1 MKLTWLDNLKVSKK
15 LSVGFGLILLGVLT
29 VTAIGYLSTNLL
41 IERLG
46 KAARVSEVKADA
58 LSLRIAAQ
66 TYTAKPDAS
75 NSQGYTAALD
85 NLGKT
90 IEEGLK
96 ILTVPANADILRGIR
111 DQAGVLRQTFS
122 QLVDN
127 NRQIDQAMQP
137 LITISEQVSGSFETL
152 LQKTFDDVS
161 RSLDQSGI
169 DQVKIAGDLRNGMTN
184 FRLVFRRYIS
194 IPTAENRQIT
204 FDAADSLIA
213 QVGSARNQLPN
224 KAAPAVDEALAAL
237 QQYKSLM
244 VSISQLMQQSD
255 QIRDSLRQQSMDIVT
270 STEKLMAGQV
280 VSANKEKDSAV
291 TQLLTVAVIVLLLGI
306 FAAIL
311 ITRQITRPLDSTVIA
326 ARRIADGD
334 LTNDLSTTRQDEL
347 GLLQNTMQH
356 MTVSLRTLIGGIS
369 NGVTQIATAAE
380 ELSAVSEQTSA
391 GVTQQKLEVDQVATA
406 MNQMASTVQEV
417 AQNTEDAS
425 QAARQASDRAAHG
438 SSVVQH
444 ATREISQLAGEV
456 GQLGEAMQRLIQDSD
471 KIGGVIDV
479 IKAVAEQTNLLAL
492 NAAIEAAR
500 AGEQGRGFAVVA
512 DEVRSLAQRT
522 QSSTTEIEALIKS
535 LQDGTGAASEL
546 MNASRQRTEGTVALA
561 RQAEESLLEIT
572 HSIVTIEQMSQQIS
586 AAAEEQSAVTDE
598 INRSV
603 ISVRDIAD
611 QSATATEQSAAST
624 VELARLAATCRT
636 WLRASGSD
644 GRHFQIVA
652 KFKRLTLQKE
662 RRWQSALLHQL
673 QKPSGPLVLRIQQNF
688 ARGAVRH
695 DAAALHEQHPVS
707 DVLSEF
713 HLVGHQ

>member
-1 MKLTWLDNLKVSKK
+1 MKSTWLDNLKVSKK

-66 TYTAKPDAS
+66 AYTAKPDAS

-111 DQAGVLRQTFS
+111 DQAGGLRQTFS

-152 LQKTFDDVS
+152 LQKTLDDVS

-213 QVGSARNQLPN
+213 QVSSARNQLPN
-224 KAAPAVDEALAAL
+224 KAGPAVDEALAAL

-244 VSISQLMQQSD
+244 VSISQLMQQND

-425 QAARQASDRAAHG
+425 QAARQASDRATHG
-438 SSVVQH
+438 SSVVQN

-492 NAAIEAAR
+492 NAAIEA
-500 AGEQGRGFAVVA
+500 
-512 DEVRSLAQRT
+512 
-522 QSSTTEIEALIKS
+522 
-535 LQDGTGAASEL
+535 
-546 MNASRQRTEGTVALA
+546 
-561 RQAEESLLEIT
+561 
-572 HSIVTIEQMSQQIS
+572 
-586 AAAEEQSAVTDE
+586 
-598 INRSV
+598 
-603 ISVRDIAD
+603 
-611 QSATATEQSAAST
+611 
-624 VELARLAATCRT
+624 
-636 WLRASGSD
+636 
-644 GRHFQIVA
+644 
-652 KFKRLTLQKE
+652 
-662 RRWQSALLHQL
+662 
-673 QKPSGPLVLRIQQNF
+673 
-688 ARGAVRH
+688 
-695 DAAALHEQHPVS
+695 
-707 DVLSEF
+707 
-713 HLVGHQ
+713 

>member
-1 MKLTWLDNLKVSKK
+1 MMKSTWLDNLNVSKK
-15 LSVGFGLILLGVLT
+15 LSLGFGLILLGVLT
-29 VTAIGYLSTNLL
+29 VTTIGYLSTNLL

-46 KAARVSEVKADA
+46 KASRVAEVKADA

-75 NSQGYTAALD
+75 TQQGYIAALD
-85 NLGKT
+85 DLGKT
-90 IEEGLK
+90 IENGLK
-96 ILTVPANADILRGIR
+96 ILTVPVNADKLRGIR
-111 DQAGVLRQTFS
+111 DQAGGLRQTFGQLADNS
-122 QLVDN
+122 QK
-127 NRQIDQAMQP
+127 IDQAMQP

-152 LQKTFDDVS
+152 LQKTFEDAS
-161 RSLDQSGI
+161 RSLDQNAI
-169 DQVKIAGDLRNGMTN
+169 DQVKVAGDLRNGMTN

-194 IPTAENRQIT
+194 IPTAENKQIT
-204 FDAADSLIA
+204 FDAADSLIT
-213 QVGSARNQLPN
+213 QVGSARAQLPN
-224 KAAPAVDEALAAL
+224 KAGPAVDAALAAL

-244 VSISQLMQQSD
+244 VSISQLMQQND
-255 QIRDSLRQQSMDIVT
+255 QFRDTLRQQSLDIVK
-270 STEKLMAGQV
+270 SSDGLMAGQV
-280 VSANKEKDSAV
+280 ISANNEKDSAV
-291 TQLLTVAVIVLLLGI
+291 TQLLTVALIVLLLGI

-334 LTNDLSTTRQDEL
+334 LTNDISTTRQDEL

-356 MTVSLRTLIGGIS
+356 MTVSLRALIGGIS
-369 NGVTQIATAAE
+369 GGVTQIATAAE

-425 QAARQASDRAAHG
+425 QAARQASERAAHG

-456 GQLGEAMQRLIQDSD
+456 GQLGQAMQRLIQDSD

-522 QSSTTEIEALIKS
+522 QKSTTEIEALIQA
-535 LQDGTGAASEL
+535 LQQGTGAASDL
-546 MNASRQRTEGTVALA
+546 MDASRQRTEGTVELA
-561 RQAEESLLEIT
+561 RQAEQALVEIT
-572 HSIVTIEQMSQQIS
+572 HSIGTIEQMSQQIS

-624 VELARLAATCRT
+624 VELARL
-636 WLRASGSD
+636 GSNL
-644 GRHFQIVA
+644 QEMVA
-652 KFKRLTLQKE
+652 RF
-662 RRWQSALLHQL
+662 
-673 QKPSGPLVLRIQQNF
+673 RI
-688 ARGAVRH
+688 
-695 DAAALHEQHPVS
+695 
-707 DVLSEF
+707 
-713 HLVGHQ
+713 

>member
-1 MKLTWLDNLKVSKK
+1 MKSTWLDNLKVSKK

-46 KAARVSEVKADA
+46 KAAKVSEVKADA

-75 NSQGYTAALD
+75 NSQGYTSALD

-90 IEEGLK
+90 IEDGLK
-96 ILTVPANADILRGIR
+96 ILTVPVNADILRGIR
-111 DQAGVLRQTFS
+111 DQAGGLKQTFS

-244 VSISQLMQQSD
+244 VSISQLMQQND

-380 ELSAVSEQTSA
+380 ELSAVSEQTNA

-456 GQLGEAMQRLIQDSD
+456 GQLGQAMQRLIQDSD

-624 VELARLAATCRT
+624 VELARL
-636 WLRASGSD
+636 GSNLQD
-644 GRHFQIVA
+644 MVA
-652 KFKRLTLQKE
+652 RF
-662 RRWQSALLHQL
+662 
-673 QKPSGPLVLRIQQNF
+673 RI
-688 ARGAVRH
+688 
-695 DAAALHEQHPVS
+695 
-707 DVLSEF
+707 
-713 HLVGHQ
+713 

>member
-1 MKLTWLDNLKVSKK
+1 MKSTWLDNLKVSKK

-46 KAARVSEVKADA
+46 KAAKVSEVKADA

-75 NSQGYTAALD
+75 NSQGYTSALD

-90 IEEGLK
+90 IEDGLK
-96 ILTVPANADILRGIR
+96 ILTVPVNADILRGIR
-111 DQAGVLRQTFS
+111 DQAGGLKQTFS

-244 VSISQLMQQSD
+244 VSISQLMQQND

-334 LTNDLSTTRQDEL
+334 LTNDLSTSRQDEL

-561 RQAEESLLEIT
+561 RQAEDSLLEIT

-624 VELARLAATCRT
+624 VELARL
-636 WLRASGSD
+636 GSNLQD
-644 GRHFQIVA
+644 MVA
-652 KFKRLTLQKE
+652 RF
-662 RRWQSALLHQL
+662 
-673 QKPSGPLVLRIQQNF
+673 RI
-688 ARGAVRH
+688 
-695 DAAALHEQHPVS
+695 
-707 DVLSEF
+707 
-713 HLVGHQ
+713 